1 MTRFRLSFLLCF
13 LALGLQYAAG
23 QSLPYQT
30 LLKGL
35 YDSSFPVI
43 RPEQITDLKS
53 YQVLD
58 AREPRNPLFPANRA
72 AGLAVAGLATYV
84 YLRIRGARRRPAV
97 ATRFPPRPGTT
108 GEIIEIEA
116 TEVPPGKPGP

>member
-1 MTRFRLSFLLCF
+1 MRLVKILLGVA
-13 LALGLQYAAG
+13 LAAIALTIGL
-23 QSLPYQT
+23 
-30 LLKGL
+30 
-35 YDSSFPVI
+35 FV
-43 RPEQITDLKS
+43 
-53 YQVLD
+53 
-58 AREPRNPLFPANRA
+58 A

-116 TEVPPGKPGP
+116 TELPPGKPGP